1 MKNEKAYD
9 ATKSEVLKMLQ
20 ELENE
25 PQDSDP
31 EADPADH
38 VPFRKPVSI
47 PKNEPVVP
55 FVPVAPAARVAPIAP
70 VAPVYRAAPVVPAVP
85 VAPVA
90 PVVVPSPPSAPCR

>member
-1 MKNEKAYD
+1 MQYVNLFFLFVFRVNFMKNEKAYD
-9 ATKSEVLKMLQ
+9 STKSEVLKMLQ

-31 EADPADH
+31 EADLADH

-47 PKNEPVVP
+47 PKDEPVVP
-55 FVPVAPAARVAPIAP
+55 FVPVAPAARVAP
-70 VAPVYRAAPVVPAVP
+70 

-90 PVVVPSPPSAPCR
+90 PVAASSPASAPNR